1 MTPRD
6 VDQLS
11 DAEWEAFIR
20 YMRDEA
26 RAVQRAQR
34 KKSR

>member
-11 DAEWEAFIR
+11 DAEYTAFVRHANRKIR
-20 YMRDEA
+20 AANSAMR
-26 RAVQRAQR
+26 RRR
-34 KKSR
+34 